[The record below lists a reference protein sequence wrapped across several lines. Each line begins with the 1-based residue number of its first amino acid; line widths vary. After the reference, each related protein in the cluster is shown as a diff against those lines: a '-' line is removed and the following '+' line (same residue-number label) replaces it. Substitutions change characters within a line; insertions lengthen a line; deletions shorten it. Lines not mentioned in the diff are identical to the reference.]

1 MLRFLWKAFVF
12 ISVVHMGI
20 TLWLVW
26 IHQGERRMYR
36 GKPETMAAIN
46 DAVDN
51 GLFTADAMLQELM
64 AALDGT
70 ELTECWD
77 YIKRNWEIED
87 EG

>member
-1 MLRFLWKAFVF
+1 MEGICVCKRGPYGAHA
-12 ISVVHMGI
+12 VVG
-20 TLWLVW
+20 LDSL
-26 IHQGERRMYR
+26 GDRRMYR

-64 AALDGT
+64 AAMDGT

-77 YIKRNWEIED
+77 YIKRMWEIED

>member
-1 MLRFLWKAFVF
+1 
-12 ISVVHMGI
+12 
-20 TLWLVW
+20 
-26 IHQGERRMYR
+26 MYR

-51 GLFTADAMLQELM
+51 GLFTADMMLQELM

-70 ELTECWD
+70 ELTECWE

-87 EG
+87 EE